1 MKNDPGARGPV
12 LDRRSLLR
20 TGGALAVGAG
30 ALGGAATLG
39 NLVSAATAPRGVATE
54 ELRIGYLPIT
64 DAAPLLVAHG
74 DGYFEQQ
81 KLIVGRPVLFRSWSS
96 LMEAF
101 LTKQVDLIHLLM
113 PSAVQLRYVLGADVK
128 MVSWNHT
135 GGGAIT
141 VAPHINDVS
150 ELAGTQVAI
159 PGWWSIHN
167 MLLQRV
173 LRANGLTPVARTA
186 PSRGDGTVELVVMG
200 PADMIPALA
209 TGSISAFTVAD
220 PFNAGAVA
228 RGVGSLHMLLDEV
241 WRDHACCVTVVHED
255 LIDNRPDTVQAL
267 VDSAVAAQ
275 LGIRADRSAAAA
287 ILSGKGYLPQPP
299 PAVEVAMAGTVADPA
314 GGPDRPRIDFHPYP
328 FPSFTEEL
336 VRQMRQTVV
345 DGETRFLDG
354 LDPARVHRELVDDRF
369 VRASIERHGGP
380 AALGLPTSLTR
391 HERLLS

>member
-1 MKNDPGARGPV
+1 MAADPGTRGPV

-20 TGGALAVGAG
+20 AGGAVAVGAG
-30 ALGGAATLG
+30 ALGGAATLAD
-39 NLVSAATAPRGVATE
+39 LVAAATTSRGVATE
-54 ELRIGYLPIT
+54 DLRIGYLPIT

-81 KLIVGRPVLFRSWSS
+81 KIIVGRPVLFRSWSS

-101 LTKQVDLIHLLM
+101 LTRQVDLIHLLM

-128 MVSWNHT
+128 VVSWNHT
-135 GGGAIT
+135 GGGAVT
-141 VAPHINDVS
+141 VAPHISDIS

-173 LRANGLTPVARTA
+173 LRARGLTPVARKA
-186 PSRGDGTVELVVMG
+186 PSRSEGTVELVVMG
-200 PADMIPALA
+200 PSDMIPALA

-228 RGVGSLHMLLDEV
+228 RGVGRLHMLLDEV
-241 WRDHACCVTVVHED
+241 WRDHACCVTVMHED
-255 LIDNRPDTVQAL
+255 LIDTRPDTAQAL
-267 VDSAVAAQ
+267 IDAAVASQ
-275 LGIRADRSAAAA
+275 IGIRADRTGAAA

-299 PAVEVAMAGTVADPA
+299 RAVEVAMAGSVPDPT

-345 DGETRFLDG
+345 DGETGFLDG
-354 LDPARVHRELVDDRF
+354 LDPSSVHRELVDDRF
-369 VRASIERHGGP
+369 VRATIRRHGGP
-380 AALGLPTSLTR
+380 AALGLPASLTR
-391 HERLLS
+391 HERLI

>member
-1 MKNDPGARGPV
+1 MADTSGARGPA

-20 TGGALAVGAG
+20 AGGALAVGAG
-30 ALGGAATLG
+30 ALGGAASLG
-39 NLVSAATAPRGVATE
+39 SLVRAATAPRGVATE

-74 DGYFEQQ
+74 DGYFEKQQ
-81 KLIVGRPVLFRSWSS
+81 LIVGQPVLFRSWSS

-101 LTKQVDLIHLLM
+101 LTRQVDMIHLLM
-113 PSAVQLRYVLGADVK
+113 PSAIQLRHVIGADVK
-128 MVSWNHT
+128 VVSWNHT

-141 VAPHINDVS
+141 VAPHITDIGQ
-150 ELAGTQVAI
+150 LGGTQVAI

-167 MLLQRV
+167 MLLQRI
-173 LRANGLTPVARTA
+173 LRARGLTPVARKS
-186 PSRGDGTVELVVMG
+186 PSRSEVELVVMG
-200 PADMIPALA
+200 PSDMIPALA

-228 RGVGSLHMLLDEV
+228 QGVGSLHMLLDEV

-267 VDSAVAAQ
+267 IDAATAAQ

-299 PAVEVAMAGTVADPA
+299 KAVEVAMTGTAPDPE

-354 LDPARVHRELVDDRF
+354 LDPSRVHTDLVDDRF
-369 VRASIERHGGP
+369 VRAAIARHGGP
-380 AALGLPTSLTR
+380 TALGLPASLTR
-391 HERLLS
+391 HERLI

>member
-1 MKNDPGARGPV
+1 MSADPGTRGPV

-20 TGGALAVGAG
+20 AGGAVAVGAG
-30 ALGGAATLG
+30 ALGGAATLAD
-39 NLVSAATAPRGVATE
+39 LVSAATTSRGVATE
-54 ELRIGYLPIT
+54 NLRIGYLPIT

-101 LTKQVDLIHLLM
+101 LTRQVDLIHLLM

-128 MVSWNHT
+128 VVSWNHT
-135 GGGAIT
+135 GGGAVT
-141 VAPHINDVS
+141 VAPHISDIS

-173 LRANGLTPVARTA
+173 LRARGLTPVARKA
-186 PSRGDGTVELVVMG
+186 PSRSEGTVELVVMG
-200 PADMIPALA
+200 PSDMIPALA

-228 RGVGSLHMLLDEV
+228 RGVGRLHMLLDEV
-241 WRDHACCVTVVHED
+241 WRDHACCVTVMHED
-255 LIDNRPDTVQAL
+255 LIDTRPDTAQAL
-267 VDSAVAAQ
+267 IDAAVASQ
-275 LGIRADRSAAAA
+275 IGIRADRTGAAA

-299 PAVEVAMAGTVADPA
+299 KAVEVAMAGSVPDPT

-345 DGETRFLDG
+345 DGETGFLDG
-354 LDPARVHRELVDDRF
+354 LDPSSVHRQLVDDRF
-369 VRASIERHGGP
+369 VRAAIQRHGGP
-380 AALGLPTSLTR
+380 AALGLPASLTR
-391 HERLLS
+391 HERLI

>member
-1 MKNDPGARGPV
+1 MADQSEAAGLS
-12 LDRRSLLR
+12 LDRRTLLR
-20 TGGALAVGAG
+20 AGGALAVGAG
-30 ALGGAATLG
+30 ALGGAAALG
-39 NLVSAATAPRGVATE
+39 SLVTAATASRGAATE
-54 ELRIGYLPIT
+54 DLLIGYLPIT

-74 DGYFEQQ
+74 DGLYEQQ
-81 KLIVGRPVLFRSWSS
+81 KLLVGRPVLFRSWSS

-101 LTKQVDLIHLLM
+101 LTRKVDLIHLLM
-113 PSAVQLRYVLGADVK
+113 PSAVQLRHVIGADVK
-128 MVSWNHT
+128 VVSWNHT

-141 VAPHINDVS
+141 VAPHVTEIGQ
-150 ELAGTQVAI
+150 LAGTQVAI

-167 MLLQRV
+167 ILLQRV
-173 LRANGLTPVARTA
+173 LRANGLTPVARTS
-186 PSRGDGTVELVVMG
+186 PSRSAGTVELVVMG
-200 PADMIPALA
+200 PSDMIPALA

-228 RGVGSLHMLLDEV
+228 QGVGKLHMLLDQV
-241 WRDHACCVTVVHED
+241 WRDHACCVTVVHQD

-267 VDSAVAAQ
+267 TDAAVAAQ

-299 PAVEVAMAGTVADPA
+299 KAVEVAMTGTVPDPE

-328 FPSFTEEL
+328 FPSFTSEL

-354 LDPARVHRELVDDRF
+354 LDPSGVHADLVDDRF
-369 VRASIERHGGP
+369 VRAAIARHGGP
-380 AALGLPTSLTR
+380 AALGLPPSLTR
-391 HERLLS
+391 HERLI

>member
-1 MKNDPGARGPV
+1 MADTSGAVGPA

-20 TGGALAVGAG
+20 AGGALAVGAG
-30 ALGGAATLG
+30 ALGGAASLG
-39 NLVSAATAPRGVATE
+39 SLVRAATAPRGAATD

-81 KLIVGRPVLFRSWSS
+81 KLIVGQPVLFRSWSS

-101 LTKQVDLIHLLM
+101 LTRQVDMIHLLM
-113 PSAVQLRYVLGADVK
+113 PSAIQLRHVIGADVK
-128 MVSWNHT
+128 VVSWNHT

-141 VAPHINDVS
+141 VAPHITEVAQ
-150 ELAGTQVAI
+150 LAGTQVAI

-167 MLLQRV
+167 MLLQRI
-173 LRANGLTPVARTA
+173 LRAQGLTPVARKS
-186 PSRGDGTVELVVMG
+186 PGRSEVELVVMG
-200 PADMIPALA
+200 PSDMIPALA

-228 RGVGSLHMLLDEV
+228 QGVGSLHMLLDEV

-267 VDSAVAAQ
+267 IDAAMAAQ

-299 PAVEVAMAGTVADPA
+299 KAVEVAMTGTAPDPD

-354 LDPARVHRELVDDRF
+354 LDPSRVHADLVDDRF
-369 VRASIERHGGP
+369 VRASIARHGGP
-380 AALGLPTSLTR
+380 TALGLPASLTR
-391 HERLLS
+391 NERLI

>member
-1 MKNDPGARGPV
+1 MRA
-12 LDRRSLLR
+12 
-20 TGGALAVGAG
+20 GGALAIGAG
-30 ALGGAATLG
+30 ALGGAAALG

-74 DGYFEQQ
+74 DGYFAQQ

-101 LTKQVDLIHLLM
+101 LTRQVDLIHLLM

-128 MVSWNHT
+128 VVSWNHT

-141 VAPHINDVS
+141 VAPHITEVAQ
-150 ELAGTQVAI
+150 LAGTQVAI

-186 PSRGDGTVELVVMG
+186 PSRADGTVELVVMG
-200 PADMIPALA
+200 PADMIPAIA

-228 RGVGSLHMLLDEV
+228 RGVGSHHMLLDEV

-275 LGIRADRSAAAA
+275 LGIRSDREAAAA
-287 ILSGKGYLPQPP
+287 LLSGKGYLPQPP
-299 PAVEVAMAGTVADPA
+299 PAVEVAMAGTVPNPT

-336 VRQMRQTVV
+336 VRQMRRTVV

-354 LDPARVHRELVDDRF
+354 LDPSGVHRELVDDRF
-369 VRASIERHGGP
+369 VRAAIARHGGP
-380 AALGLPTSLTR
+380 AALGLPDSLTR
-391 HERLLS
+391 HERLI

>member
-1 MKNDPGARGPV
+1 MKKDPEARGPV

-39 NLVSAATAPRGVATE
+39 NLVSAATAPRGTATE

-101 LTKQVDLIHLLM
+101 LTEQVDLIHLLM

-128 MVSWNHT
+128 VVSWNHT

-141 VAPHINDVS
+141 VAPHINEVS

-173 LRANGLTPVARTA
+173 LRSNGLTPVARTS
-186 PSRGDGTVELVVMG
+186 PSRSEGTVELVVMG

-228 RGVGSLHMLLDEV
+228 RGVGSLHMLLDDV
-241 WRDHACCVTVVHED
+241 WRDHACCVTVVQERLVD
-255 LIDNRPDTVQAL
+255 ERPDTVQAL

-287 ILSGKGYLPQPP
+287 ILSGQGYLPQPP
-299 PAVEVAMAGTVADPA
+299 AAVEVAMAGTDADPA

-354 LDPARVHRELVDDRF
+354 LDPATVHRELVADRF

-391 HERLLS
+391 HERLI

>member
-1 MKNDPGARGPV
+1 MTEESATRGHT

-20 TGGALAVGAG
+20 AGGALAVGAG

-39 NLVSAATAPRGVATE
+39 SLVTAATASRGTATD

-74 DGYFEQQ
+74 DGFYAQRR
-81 KLIVGRPVLFRSWSS
+81 LTAGRPVLFRSWSS

-101 LTKQVDLIHLLM
+101 LTRQVDLIHLLM
-113 PSAVQLRYVLGADVK
+113 PSAIQLRHVIGADVR
-128 MVSWNHT
+128 VVGWNHT

-141 VAPHINDVS
+141 VAPHIS
-150 ELAGTQVAI
+150 EVGQLAGTQVAI

-167 MLLQRV
+167 ILLQRV
-173 LRANGLTPVARTA
+173 LRANGLTPVARRS
-186 PSRGDGTVELVVMG
+186 PSRTDGTVELVVMG
-200 PADMIPALA
+200 PSDMTPALA

-228 RGVGSLHMLLDEV
+228 RGVGRLHMLLDQV
-241 WRDHACCVTVVHED
+241 WRDHACCVTVVHQD

-267 VDSAVAAQ
+267 VDAAVAAQ
-275 LGIRADRSAAAA
+275 LGIRADRPAAAA
-287 ILSGKGYLPQPP
+287 ILSGGGYLPQPP
-299 PAVEVAMAGTVADPA
+299 KAVEVAMTDTVPDPQ

-328 FPSFTEEL
+328 FPSFTSEL
-336 VRQMRQTVV
+336 VRQMRLTVV

-354 LDPARVHRELVDDRF
+354 LDPSRVHADLVDDRF
-369 VRASIERHGGP
+369 VRAAITRHGGP
-380 AALGLPTSLTR
+380 AALGLPASLTR
-391 HERLLS
+391 HERLV